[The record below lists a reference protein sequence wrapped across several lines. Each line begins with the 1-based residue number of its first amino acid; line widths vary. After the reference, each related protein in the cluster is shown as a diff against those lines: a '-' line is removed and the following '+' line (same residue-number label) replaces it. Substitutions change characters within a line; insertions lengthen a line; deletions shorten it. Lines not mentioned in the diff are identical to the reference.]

1 MTVKQL
7 SEHLKNLPEE
17 ATIIVYNEVAGDE
30 VPVTRIEYLENYST
44 FGVNITGKVVVIHE
58 L

>member
-7 SEHLKNLPEE
+7 SEYLKNLPEE
-17 ATIIVYNEVAGDE
+17 ATIIVCNEVAGDE
-30 VPVTRIEYLENYST
+30 VPVTRIEYFENYSA
-44 FGVNITGKVVVIHE
+44 FGINITGKVVVIRE